1 MLFPFYCLRCNSSH
15 LNIFNTSS
23 LAQLSVILSLISQV
37 LAVFIFLFVVK
48 NQGKVVAYITGYV
61 FGVFVISLTF

>member
-1 MLFPFYCLRCNSSH
+1 M
-15 LNIFNTSS
+15 
-23 LAQLSVILSLISQV
+23 VILSLISQA
-37 LAVFIFLFVVK
+37 LAAFIFLFVVK